1 MTLRSIRPGQLAR
14 QRALDS
20 RRHDLERIQAA
31 LEAAGSL
38 LRRFYSAGVTAEFKS
53 QGHPVTVAD
62 RAANQLLWEMLPQH
76 GEGWLSEESADD
88 PGRLDKERVWVVD
101 PLDGTSEFIAG
112 VPEWSVS
119 IGLVENG
126 QAVAGGIC
134 NPATGEMILGSA
146 ETGIM
151 RSADE
156 TAAFSRTKD
165 QTPWVLASR
174 SEVKRGEWN
183 CYEEAPFF
191 IRPVGSVA
199 YKLALVAAGFAEA
212 TWTFV
217 PKNEWDVTAGV
228 ALVLASG
235 GVVTTLDGQA
245 PVFNRPDPLLQGL
258 IAISAKGK
266 SLHGDLLDQWVLQGR
281 KANA

>member
-1 MTLRSIRPGQLAR
+1 M
-14 QRALDS
+14 
-20 RRHDLERIQAA
+20 
-31 LEAAGSL
+31 
-38 LRRFYSAGVTAEFKS
+38 
-53 QGHPVTVAD
+53 
-62 RAANQLLWEMLPQH
+62 
-76 GEGWLSEESADD
+76 
-88 PGRLDKERVWVVD
+88 D
-101 PLDGTSEFIAG
+101 PLDGTSEFIAR

-134 NPATGEMILGSA
+134 NPATGEVILGSA

-151 RSADE
+151 RCAGE
-156 TAAFSRTKD
+156 TAAFSRAED

-183 CYEEAPFF
+183 CYDEAPFF

-228 ALVLASG
+228 ALVLAGG

-258 IAISAKGK
+258 IAVSAKGK
-266 SLHGDLLDQWVLQGR
+266 NLYGDLTNGCSKV
-281 KANA
+281 ANLVARST